1 MVRKR
6 VKASAV
12 TTARAT
18 IESLTHDGHGVAH
31 IDGKAVFVHGALP
44 GEDVVIQYRVRR
56 ARYDQ
61 AQIVEIL
68 RPSAARVAQPRCPHF
83 GVCGGCSLQHLDAAA
98 QLAAKQQVLTDN
110 LKRIGKVE
118 VETMLPPQTGP
129 VWNYRR
135 KARLGVRV
143 VPKKGGVLIG
153 FREKRS
159 SYITNLDMCATLDAR
174 VSALLPALR
183 ELIAALSCPDRIPQI
198 EVAVGDDGV
207 VLVLRNLV
215 ALTDADYV
223 RLRAFAVAHG
233 VQMALQ
239 PNDPA
244 SIAPVWPEGPVALD
258 YSLPEYRLRF
268 AFGPTDFVQV
278 NAAMNRTM
286 VAQALQLLDLTS
298 QDRVLDLFCGL
309 GNFTLPIARHAAYV
323 LGVEANA
330 ALVRHAEAN
339 ARANAIANAEFAQ
352 ADLYDTNSA
361 TLATLWQRGHWDK
374 LLLDPPRTGA
384 IEVVKALPAGAQAPR
399 RIVYV
404 SCNPAT
410 LARDADVL
418 VHVHG
423 YRLTRVGVMDMFPQT
438 THVESIALF
447 ERD

>member
-1 MVRKR
+1 MARHR
-6 VKASAV
+6 VKSAVV

-18 IESLTHDGHGVAH
+18 IESLTHEGHGVAH

-44 GEDVVIQYRVRR
+44 GEDVVIQYRTRR

-61 AQIVEIL
+61 AQVVEIL
-68 RPSAARVAQPRCPHF
+68 KPSTARVTQPRCPHF

-98 QLAAKQQVLTDN
+98 QLAAKQQVLLDN
-110 LKRIGKVE
+110 LQRIGKVE

-129 VWNYRR
+129 AWHYRR

-143 VPKKGGVLIG
+143 VPKKGGVLVG

-159 SYITNLDMCATLDAR
+159 SYITNLDSCATLDAR
-174 VSALLPALR
+174 ISALLPALR
-183 ELIAALSCPDRIPQI
+183 DLIAHLSCADRIPQI
-198 EVAVGDDGV
+198 EVAVGDEGA
-207 VLVLRNLV
+207 VLVLRNL
-215 ALTDADYV
+215 ATLTDDDRTHV
-223 RLRAFAVAHG
+223 REFAAAHG

-239 PNDPA
+239 PSDPA
-244 SIAPVWPEGPVALD
+244 SIVPVWPQTPIALN
-258 YSLPEYRLRF
+258 YTLPEYRLSF
-268 AFGPTDFVQV
+268 AFGATDFVQV

-286 VAQALQLLDLTS
+286 IAQALQLLDV
-298 QDRVLDLFCGL
+298 QPHERVLDLFCGL

-330 ALVRHAEAN
+330 ALVGQAQAN
-339 ARANAIANAEFAQ
+339 ARTNAIANAEFVQ
-352 ADLYDTNSA
+352 ADLYAADTDA
-361 TLATLWQRGHWDK
+361 LADIWRRGPWDK

-384 IEVVKALPAGAQAPR
+384 VEVVKGLPSTDAPS

-423 YRLTRVGVMDMFPQT
+423 YRLVRAGVMDMFPQT

-447 ERD
+447 LRD